1 MGLTR
6 NTTVT
11 LDSGA
16 EINNA
21 YISIE
26 SLQIT
31 KKSNV
36 AVEVEGSNVE
46 AGGGVLKYEILV
58 DSVEHI
64 SREKKIQNFPK
75 YESLRFSFDVDSIP
89 ADINLLYS
97 NAYNE
102 IKTFFPDVSDVLE

>member
-11 LDSGA
+11 LESGA

-36 AVEVEGSNVE
+36 AVE
-46 AGGGVLKYEILV
+46 GGVLKYEILV

-75 YESLRFSFDVDSIP
+75 YESLRISFDVDSLP

-102 IKTFFPDVSDVLE
+102 IKTFFPEVSDIFE

>member
-31 KKSNV
+31 KK
-36 AVEVEGSNVE
+36 SNVE

-75 YESLRFSFDVDSIP
+75 YESLRISFDVDSLP

>member
-6 NTTVT
+6 NTPVT
-11 LDSGA
+11 LESGA

-21 YISIE
+21 YISIQ

-36 AVEVEGSNVE
+36 E
-46 AGGGVLKYEILV
+46 ADGGVLKYEILV

-64 SREKKIQNFPK
+64 SREKKIQNFPN
-75 YESLRFSFDVDSIP
+75 YESLRISFDVDSLP